1 MMMIKFKELLFLKN
15 LKMVGKAT
23 IYNKYWN
30 LLNECNGFDDL
41 VSKISKE
48 SKFTKDDIDKA
59 IGNAQKLY
67 DDVNNN
73 KELQVITVF
82 DDNYPEKLMV
92 MENKRPLILY
102 VKGNVDLLSKTN
114 IAFIG
119 TRKPSTESE
128 IFEKKLVKNIV
139 NNSERV
145 IVSGLAL
152 GCDKIAHQV
161 TVDENKATIAVLPS
175 GINLITPSSNKQLA
189 EVILKTNGCLI
200 SEYGL
205 DAKAFK
211 GTYVERD
218 KLVAAFSD
226 ALFVVECGL
235 KSGTMHT
242 VEAAQKYRKTIF
254 TFIPEDIPE
263 GEYEGNLSINDAIQ
277 ITDVNDFNYNLI
289 TSKKSSIQ
297 QTFD

>member
-1 MMMIKFKELLFLKN
+1 M
-15 LKMVGKAT
+15 
-23 IYNKYWN
+23 
-30 LLNECNGFDDL
+30 
-41 VSKISKE
+41 
-48 SKFTKDDIDKA
+48 
-59 IGNAQKLY
+59 
-67 DDVNNN
+67 
-73 KELQVITVF
+73 
-82 DDNYPEKLMV
+82 
-92 MENKRPLILY
+92 
-102 VKGNVDLLSKTN
+102 
-114 IAFIG
+114 
-119 TRKPSTESE
+119 
-128 IFEKKLVKNIV
+128 
-139 NNSERV
+139 
-145 IVSGLAL
+145 
-152 GCDKIAHQV
+152 
-161 TVDENKATIAVLPS
+161 
-175 GINLITPSSNKQLA
+175 A
-189 EVILKTNGCLI
+189 EDILKTNGCLI

-218 KLVAAFSD
+218 KLVAAFID

-254 TFIPEDIPE
+254 TFIPKDIPE

>member
-1 MMMIKFKELLFLKN
+1 M
-15 LKMVGKAT
+15 
-23 IYNKYWN
+23 
-30 LLNECNGFDDL
+30 
-41 VSKISKE
+41 
-48 SKFTKDDIDKA
+48 
-59 IGNAQKLY
+59 
-67 DDVNNN
+67 
-73 KELQVITVF
+73 
-82 DDNYPEKLMV
+82 
-92 MENKRPLILY
+92 
-102 VKGNVDLLSKTN
+102 
-114 IAFIG
+114 
-119 TRKPSTESE
+119 
-128 IFEKKLVKNIV
+128 
-139 NNSERV
+139 
-145 IVSGLAL
+145 
-152 GCDKIAHQV
+152 
-161 TVDENKATIAVLPS
+161 
-175 GINLITPSSNKQLA
+175 A
-189 EVILKTNGCLI
+189 EDILKTNGCLI

-254 TFIPEDIPE
+254 TFIPKDIPE